1 MWTYLLGPFVSL
13 LPKGWRKA
21 LPFAGEIHWPH
32 AMTLSGFAELVV
44 ALAALLKWY
53 SIAMTAMVNRG
64 VELALNGKTA
74 PGVTDVA
81 VGGMALFLWV
91 NHPLTWILGYF
102 CVEGA
107 VRMCSAAFSDNLLGT
122 LPLFLVDKIVMVFL
136 GQSKMVQ
143 EAPAAASSFIDAVSD
158 KILESRLPASADEIS
173 FRKDGNEEIL
183 EIRASRKKAEWDAPR
198 VVRFEQSYYRL
209 EDCGKCA
216 GPRPFRYML
225 RRLSAGVTGRK
236 VLVYEPTDA
245 VVLGPR

>member
-1 MWTYLLGPFVSL
+1 
-13 LPKGWRKA
+13 
-21 LPFAGEIHWPH
+21 
-32 AMTLSGFAELVV
+32 
-44 ALAALLKWY
+44 
-53 SIAMTAMVNRG
+53 
-64 VELALNGKTA
+64 
-74 PGVTDVA
+74 
-81 VGGMALFLWV
+81 
-91 NHPLTWILGYF
+91 
-102 CVEGA
+102 
-107 VRMCSAAFSDNLLGT
+107 
-122 LPLFLVDKIVMVFL
+122 
-136 GQSKMVQ
+136 MVQ
-143 EAPAAASSFIDAVSD
+143 EAPASASSFIDAVSD

-183 EIRASRKKAEWDAPR
+183 EIRASRKKTEWDAPR